1 MAQKPTAQNSET
13 PQACGVLQAR
23 CARRASGA
31 RGILQWADLIVGLQL
46 LANQPAS
53 QPPAAGRQPNGRAR
67 DPNRWRRNPQ
77 HRTAKPHRPVGFCR
91 PATSDPPENS
101 LKYKA
106 QVSKSYENTILE
118 TISAQGAQAAQDA
131 QAAQPRPLSDLLLYN
146 L

>member
-1 MAQKPTAQNSET
+1 MFLSYVFLFSFVCFTIFYRKTNH
-13 PQACGVLQAR
+13 LKHIAR
-23 CARRASGA
+23 KARKLRKALPKTNLRARRARRASGA
-31 RGILQWADLIVGLQL
+31 SGILKWAHLLIAGLQL

-77 HRTAKPHRPVGFCR
+77 HRTAKPHRLVGFCR
-91 PATSDPPENS
+91 PG
-101 LKYKA
+101 
-106 QVSKSYENTILE
+106 
-118 TISAQGAQAAQDA
+118 AQGAQAAQDA